1 MSLDFSLDGSSPTPL
16 YLQLADRLRQFI
28 RAGHWRPGEAVPG
41 EREMAERADVS
52 RVTVRKAIEDLV
64 KDGLLVQRQGAGT
77 FVAGR
82 FEQPLS
88 VLAGFSEDMQ
98 ARGLR
103 PGSKWLEKR
112 LARPTPEEAMALGLS
127 PDERVVRLTRV
138 RTADGKP
145 LALEKATVSERYLP
159 SPDLVTV
166 SLYDALKIRGIR
178 AVRALQRL
186 RADVASPEEI
196 RLLALTPGSAILH
209 IERRAYMADGSPL
222 EFTRSAYRADQYDFV
237 AELRVDLSEERS

>member
-1 MSLDFSLDGSSPTPL
+1 MSKDFVLDAKNPTPL
-16 YLQLADRLRQFI
+16 YLQLADRLRHFI
-28 RAGHWRPGEAVPG
+28 RAGEWRPGEAVPG
-41 EREMAERADVS
+41 ERELAGLAEVS

-64 KDGLLVQRQGAGT
+64 RDGLLIQRQGAGT

-88 VLAGFSEDMQ
+88 ILAGFSEDMQ

-103 PGSKWLEKR
+103 PGSKWLEKK

-127 PDERVVRLTRV
+127 PGERVVRLVRV

-145 LALEKATVSERYLP
+145 LALERASVSERYLP
-159 SPDLVTV
+159 SADLVSV
-166 SLYDALKIRGIR
+166 SLYEALRSQGFR

-186 RADVASPEEI
+186 RADLASAEEA
-196 RLLALTPGSAILH
+196 RLLAIQPESAILH
-209 IERRAYMADGSPL
+209 IERRAFMADGTPL

-237 AELRVDLSEERS
+237 AELRVDLSEDRA